1 MQHPHG
7 PGPEERK
14 LRNRLFFAVFGFW
27 RDAVLR
33 ERLASVTTDPTLID
47 RVIRDAGLKR

>member
-1 MQHPHG
+1 MQHRYG

-27 RDAVLR
+27 RQAVVA
-33 ERLASVTTDPTLID
+33 ERMASVTMDPTLID
-47 RVIRDAGLKR
+47 RVIRDAGPKR

>member
-14 LRNRLFFAVFGFW
+14 LHNRLFFAVFGFW
-27 RDAVLR
+27 RDAVVR

>member
-1 MQHPHG
+1 MQHRHG

-47 RVIRDAGLKR
+47 CVIRDAGLKR